1 MEGPAG
7 DNAVQS
13 VRGVPESRNML
24 PTATDAD
31 VAPQHIPLVSAT
43 IRAGNVAKSELSL
56 SSWVV

>member
-1 MEGPAG
+1 
-7 DNAVQS
+7 
-13 VRGVPESRNML
+13 ML